1 MHLATDGTWRW
12 TQQRGTR
19 YQDRATAM
27 VVMGEEMYVTGY
39 TKGDLELKYCWREKG
54 VVAWGIFVGWTFC
67 CALKKT

>member
-1 MHLATDGTWRW
+1 
-12 TQQRGTR
+12 
-19 YQDRATAM
+19 M